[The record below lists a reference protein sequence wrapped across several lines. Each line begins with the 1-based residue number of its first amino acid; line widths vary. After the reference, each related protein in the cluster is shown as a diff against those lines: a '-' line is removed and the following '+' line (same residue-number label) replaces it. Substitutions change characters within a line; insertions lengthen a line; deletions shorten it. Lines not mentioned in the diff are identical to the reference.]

1 MSSEA
6 ISFIRKEGDDEAVHE
21 EWPSHLPRPPSMKR
35 LEVNEMEDESI
46 PMCVV
51 FNANTVEGATMVRVL
66 SEKGLR
72 VVAVVRVFTGKK
84 TKELIKLKRVVV
96 KVADSNDRAS
106 LSKAAE
112 GCERAFLVTRYWERF
127 ESRIEEQMASNIIEE
142 TAKVGVKHFVMA
154 TFEDTL
160 ELKQRGLKSQLMPD
174 KKGRIFPKFE
184 GMEDIDAKARELGIS
199 LTHMMTS
206 YLDVEGAKKSLVL
219 IRGPNGKVIVQPYF
233 KDALTSDWAR
243 YDRKLDFVVG

>member
-1 MSSEA
+1 MAEQSKST
-6 ISFIRKEGDDEAVHE
+6 EAVAWDMQGGGEVHE
-21 EWPSHLPRPPSMKR
+21 TWPAGLPRPPSMKKM
-35 LEVNEMEDESI
+35 EVDEMADTSI

-106 LSKAAE
+106 LNKAAE

-127 ESRIEEQMASNIIEE
+127 ESRIEEQMASNILE
-142 TAKVGVKHFVMA
+142 TAAEVGVKHFVMA

-160 ELKQRGLKSQLMPD
+160 ELKQRGIKSQLMPD
-174 KKGRIFPKFE
+174 RKGRIFPKFE
-184 GMEDIDAKARELGIS
+184 GMRDIDDKAKELGIS
-199 LTHMMTS
+199 LSHMMTS
-206 YLDVEGAKKSLVL
+206 YLDLEGAKKSLIL

-233 KDALTSDWAR
+233 KDPLVSS
-243 YDRKLDFVVG
+243 

>member
-1 MSSEA
+1 MQPGQGE
-6 ISFIRKEGDDEAVHE
+6 VHE
-21 EWPSHLPRPPSMKR
+21 TWPIGLPKPPSMKK
-35 LEVNEMEDESI
+35 LEVDEMEDESI

-96 KVADSNDRAS
+96 KVADWNDRSS
-106 LSKAAE
+106 LNKAAE

-127 ESRIEEQMASNIIEE
+127 DSRIEEQMASNIIEA
-142 TAKVGVKHFVMA
+142 TAEVGVKHFVMA

-160 ELKQRGLKSQLMPD
+160 DLKSRGLKSQLMPD
-174 KKGRIFPKFE
+174 RKGRIFPKFE
-184 GMEDIDAKARELGIS
+184 GMEDIDNKAKELGIS
-199 LTHMMTS
+199 LSHMMTS
-206 YLDVEGAKKSLVL
+206 YLDLEGAKKSLILV
-219 IRGPNGKVIVQPYF
+219 RGPNGKVIVQPYF
-233 KDALTSDWAR
+233 KDPLVSS
-243 YDRKLDFVVG
+243 

>member
-1 MSSEA
+1 MSDDRVAWDMVPGQGEV
-6 ISFIRKEGDDEAVHE
+6 KEN
-21 EWPSHLPRPPSMKR
+21 WPAHLPRPPSMKK
-35 LEVNEMEDESI
+35 LEIDEMEDSSI

-96 KVADSNDRAS
+96 KVADWNDRNS
-106 LSKAAE
+106 LNKAAE
-112 GCERAFLVTRYWERF
+112 GCERAFLVTRFWERF
-127 ESRIEEQMASNIIEE
+127 DSRIEEQMASNIIEA
-142 TAKVGVKHFVMA
+142 TAEVGVKHFVMA

-160 ELKQRGLKSQLMPD
+160 ELKARKTRSQLMPD
-174 KKGRIFPKFE
+174 SKGRIFPKFD
-184 GMEDIDAKARELGIS
+184 GMNDIDEKAKQLGIS
-199 LTHMMTS
+199 LSHMMTS
-206 YLDVEGAKKSLVL
+206 YLDLEGAKKSLIL

-233 KDALTSDWAR
+233 KDPLKTEVS
-243 YDRKLDFVVG
+243 V

>member
-1 MSSEA
+1 MAEVGWNQQ
-6 ISFIRKEGDDEAVHE
+6 EGEVHE
-21 EWPSHLPRPPSMKR
+21 QWPAGLPRPPSMKK
-35 LEVNEMEDESI
+35 LEVDEMEDTSI

-96 KVADSNDRAS
+96 KVADWNDRNS
-106 LSKAAE
+106 LNKAAE

-127 ESRIEEQMASNIIEE
+127 DSRIEEQMASNIIEA
-142 TAKVGVKHFVMA
+142 TAEVGVKHFVMA

-160 ELKQRGLKSQLMPD
+160 ELKARGMKSQLMPD
-174 KKGRIFPKFE
+174 RKGRIFPKFE
-184 GMEDIDAKARELGIS
+184 GMKDIDEKAKGLGIS
-199 LTHMMTS
+199 LSHMMTS
-206 YLDVEGAKKSLVL
+206 YLDLEGAKKSLVL
-219 IRGPNGKVIVQPYF
+219 IRG
-233 KDALTSDWAR
+233 
-243 YDRKLDFVVG
+243 

>member
-1 MSSEA
+1 MQPGQGEVQ
-6 ISFIRKEGDDEAVHE
+6 ET
-21 EWPSHLPRPPSMKR
+21 WPIGLPKPPSMKK
-35 LEVNEMEDESI
+35 LEVDEMEDDSI

-96 KVADSNDRAS
+96 KVADWNDRSS
-106 LSKAAE
+106 LNKAAE

-127 ESRIEEQMASNIIEE
+127 DSRIEEQMASNIIEA
-142 TAKVGVKHFVMA
+142 TAEVGVKHFVMA

-160 ELKQRGLKSQLMPD
+160 ELKSRGLKSQLMPD

-184 GMEDIDAKARELGIS
+184 GMLDIDDKAKELGIS
-199 LTHMMTS
+199 LSHMMTS
-206 YLDVEGAKKSLVL
+206 YLDLEGAKKSLIL
-219 IRGPNGKVIVQPYF
+219 IRGPNGKVVVQPYF
-233 KDALTSDWAR
+233 KDALVAP
-243 YDRKLDFVVG
+243 

>member
-1 MSSEA
+1 MQPGQGE
-6 ISFIRKEGDDEAVHE
+6 VHE
-21 EWPSHLPRPPSMKR
+21 TWPIGLPKPPSMKK
-35 LEVNEMEDESI
+35 LEVDEMEDETI

-96 KVADSNDRAS
+96 KVADWNDRSS
-106 LSKAAE
+106 LNKAAE

-127 ESRIEEQMASNIIEE
+127 DSRIEEQMASNIIEA
-142 TAKVGVKHFVMA
+142 TAEVGVKHFVMA

-160 ELKQRGLKSQLMPD
+160 ELKSRGLKSQLMPD
-174 KKGRIFPKFE
+174 RKGRIFPKFD
-184 GMEDIDAKARELGIS
+184 GMLDIDDKAKELGIS
-199 LTHMMTS
+199 LSHMMTS
-206 YLDVEGAKKSLVL
+206 YLDLEGAKKSLIL

-233 KDALTSDWAR
+233 KDALVAP
-243 YDRKLDFVVG
+243 

>member
-1 MSSEA
+1 MSQATPNKGSGE
-6 ISFIRKEGDDEAVHE
+6 SVGWKLQPGSSDKVQEQ
-21 EWPSHLPRPPSMKR
+21 WPAHLPRPPSMKKITAD
-35 LEVNEMEDESI
+35 EMEDTSI

-51 FNANTVEGATMVRVL
+51 FNANTVEGSTMVRVL

-96 KVADSNDRAS
+96 KVADWNDHNS
-106 LSKAAE
+106 LLKAAE

-127 ESRIEEQMASNIIEE
+127 DSRIEEQMATNIIQA
-142 TAKVGVKHFVMA
+142 TAEVGVKHFVMA

-160 ELKQRGLKSQLMPD
+160 ELKSRGMKSQLMPD
-174 KKGRIFPKFE
+174 QKGRIFPKFE
-184 GMEDIDAKARELGIS
+184 GMQAIDAKAKELGIS
-199 LTHMMTS
+199 LSHMMTS
-206 YLDVEGAKKSLVL
+206 YLDLEGAKKSLIL

-233 KDALTSDWAR
+233 KDPL
-243 YDRKLDFVVG
+243 VGSI

>member
-1 MSSEA
+1 MAAPSKST
-6 ISFIRKEGDDEAVHE
+6 EAVAWDMQPGQGE
-21 EWPSHLPRPPSMKR
+21 VQEQWPIGLPKPPSMKK
-35 LEVNEMEDESI
+35 LEVDEMEDTTI

-96 KVADSNDRAS
+96 KVADWNDRES
-106 LSKAAE
+106 LVKAAE

-127 ESRIEEQMASNIIEE
+127 DSRIEEQMSMAIVQA
-142 TAKVGVKHFVMA
+142 TADAGVKHFVMA

-160 ELKQRGLKSQLMPD
+160 ELKARGLKSQLMPD
-174 KKGRIFPKFE
+174 RKGRIFPKFE
-184 GMEDIDAKARELGIS
+184 GMSDIDEKAKDLGIS
-199 LTHMMTS
+199 LSHMMTS
-206 YLDVEGAKKSLVL
+206 YLDLEGAKKSLIL

-233 KDALTSDWAR
+233 KDPLAQSTE
-243 YDRKLDFVVG
+243 

>member
-1 MSSEA
+1 MQPGQGE
-6 ISFIRKEGDDEAVHE
+6 VHE
-21 EWPSHLPRPPSMKR
+21 TWPIGLPKPPSMKK
-35 LEVNEMEDESI
+35 LEVDEMEDETI

-96 KVADSNDRAS
+96 KVADWNDRSS
-106 LSKAAE
+106 LNKAAE

-127 ESRIEEQMASNIIEE
+127 DSRIEEQMASNIIEA
-142 TAKVGVKHFVMA
+142 TAEVGVKHFVMA

-160 ELKQRGLKSQLMPD
+160 ELKSRGLKSQLMPD
-174 KKGRIFPKFE
+174 RKGRIFPKFD
-184 GMEDIDAKARELGIS
+184 GMLDIDDKAKELGIS
-199 LTHMMTS
+199 LSHMMTS
-206 YLDVEGAKKSLVL
+206 YLDLEGAKKSLIL
-219 IRGPNGKVIVQPYF
+219 IRGPNGKVVVQPYF
-233 KDALTSDWAR
+233 KDALVAP
-243 YDRKLDFVVG
+243 